1 VTELS
6 RDAGAELAAEH
17 EALMQFL
24 YLAPVGL
31 VQLAPEGDIVMINPV
46 SAQLLMP
53 LAHDGCLNNLFDT
66 LRDVAPELRTLADA
80 FAAPSGLICDGLH
93 LHLHAGGGTG
103 PEILSLSLVK
113 LDARRLMAVLS
124 DITQQVRRER
134 QLRRSDTWLNAL
146 LAGSTDYALASLD
159 GAGRIDRWHDS
170 IGRVTAHTETIVGQP
185 YATLLAN
192 DTAQDNRLRDADTH
206 GWSFDEGLYRRA
218 DGTSFRG
225 SSIVAPVPAAEGDTE
240 RTYCLVLRDLTA
252 CEGGAKIS
260 PLLTDALTGLANR
273 RAFFEAAQL
282 EMARHRRQPRPTSMI
297 LVDADHF
304 DGVVGHYGS
313 AAGDALLCALAQA
326 LHTAFRGADVIARV
340 GDARFGVLLPAT
352 NLAAAAQVAE
362 RLRAAVQQ
370 EVVEVDGRTVHY
382 TVSAGV
388 AAMPDGLTDVEALL
402 RQADEALA
410 HAVAQGRNRVVA
422 QQPQEAGDG
431 R

>member
-1 VTELS
+1 VTDIA
-6 RDAGAELAAEH
+6 RDAGADLAAEH

-66 LRDVAPELRTLADA
+66 LRDVAPELRTLAAA
-80 FAAPSGLICDGLH
+80 FAAPSGMICDGLR
-93 LHLHAGGGTG
+93 LHLHGGGGTG
-103 PEILSLSLVK
+103 PEILALSLVK

-159 GAGRIDRWHDS
+159 DAGRIDRWHDS
-170 IGRVTAHTETIVGQP
+170 IGRVTAHTGAIVGQP
-185 YATLLAN
+185 YATLLAT
-192 DTAQDNRLRDADTH
+192 DAAQDERLRDADAN

-218 DGTSFRG
+218 DGSSYRG
-225 SSIVAPVPAAEGDTE
+225 SSIIAPVPGADGDTE
-240 RTYCLVLRDLTA
+240 RAYCMVLRDLTA
-252 CEGGAKIS
+252 CDGGATVS
-260 PLLTDALTGLANR
+260 PLLADALTGLANR

-297 LVDADHF
+297 LVEADHF
-304 DGVVGHYGS
+304 GGVVARYGS
-313 AAGDALLCALAQA
+313 AAGDALLCALAHA
-326 LHTAFRGADVIARV
+326 LQTAFRGADVIARV

-362 RLRAAVQQ
+362 RLRAGVQQ
-370 EVVEVDGRTVHY
+370 EVVEVDGQTVPY

-402 RQADEALA
+402 RQADVALA
-410 HAVAQGRNRVVA
+410 SAVAQGRNRVVH
-422 QQPQEAGDG
+422 QEPREAGDG

>member
-1 VTELS
+1 MTAVS
-6 RDAGAELAAEH
+6 RDAGAHLAAEH

-31 VQLAPEGDIVMINPV
+31 VQLAPDGDIVMINPV

-66 LRDVAPELRTLADA
+66 LRNVAPELRTLVSA
-80 FAAPSGLICDGLH
+80 FAAPSGMICDGLH
-93 LHLHAGGGTG
+93 VHLHGGDGAG
-103 PEILSLSLVK
+103 PQILALSLVK
-113 LDARRLMAVLS
+113 LGAGRLMAVLS
-124 DITQQVRRER
+124 DITLQVRRER
-134 QLRRSDTWLNAL
+134 QLRRSDAWLNAL

-170 IGRVTAHTETIVGQP
+170 IGRVTGHTGTIVGQP
-185 YATLLAN
+185 YEALLPA
-192 DTAQDNRLRDADTH
+192 DAAQADRLHDADTH
-206 GWSFDEGLYRRA
+206 GWSFDEGLYTRA
-218 DGTSFRG
+218 DGSSFRG
-225 SSIVAPVPAAEGDTE
+225 SSIIAPVPAAEGDAE
-240 RTYCLVLRDLTA
+240 RAYCLVLRDLTA
-252 CEGGAKIS
+252 CDSGATIS
-260 PLLTDALTGLANR
+260 PLLQDALTGLANR

-304 DGVVGHYGS
+304 DGVVARYGS

-326 LHTAFRGADVIARV
+326 VQTAFRGADVIARV

-352 NLAAAAQVAE
+352 NLAAATQVAE
-362 RLRAAVQQ
+362 RLRAGVQQ
-370 EVVEVDGRTVHY
+370 EVVEVDGQTVHY

-388 AAMPDGLTDVEALL
+388 AAMPDGLTDVEALM
-402 RQADEALA
+402 RQADAALA
-410 HAVAQGRNRVVA
+410 SAVANGRNRVEHREV
-422 QQPQEAGDG
+422 GDG